1 MRPWRRTG
9 EPDDRAPRTLEPGGP
24 SRTGAARTPFR
35 RPPGTASV
43 TVDLSHDGGV
53 IDLGCHGPDGFRGW
67 SGGARRRF
75 TVGAEWATPGY
86 IPGELEPGTW
96 HAWLGLH
103 RIPPDGVPY
112 EVTITTS
119 GASPRRPDDPPP
131 PRPERPPRRDL
142 PAPDGFRWLAGDL
155 HSHTVHSDGTLTVHE
170 LACLAA
176 SRGLDFLAVTDHNTV
191 SHHPELVA
199 AGEHAGVL
207 LLPGQEVTTDL
218 GHANVFGLTGWVDFR
233 RPSAD
238 WAAFAR
244 ARGGLMSI
252 NHPLSGDCAWRR
264 PLPADDRPRL
274 AEIWHS
280 SWWDR
285 RWGAPL
291 AWAEVWR
298 PEGVVPLGGSDFHD
312 PAQHKTLGEPVTWV
326 LAEGEDVL
334 GGLAAGRTSV
344 SAAPD
349 APVLLRDGGELVAIG
364 ADGTVLVRPDGR
376 RAAVRGDRV
385 RVPADHPGM
394 HRLETH
400 ENEVIALCG

>member
-1 MRPWRRTG
+1 MTVHGGRWSL
-9 EPDDRAPRTLEPGGP
+9 EDRLEQGL
-24 SRTGAARTPFR
+24 RELPFEL
-35 RPPGTASV
+35 PQGTASI
-43 TVDLSHDGGV
+43 TVELSFDGGV
-53 IDLGCHGPDGFRGW
+53 IDLGCHGPGGFRGW

-75 TVGAEWATPGY
+75 TIGADWATPGY
-86 IPGELEPGTW
+86 LPGELEPGLW
-96 HAWLGLH
+96 HVWLGLH

-112 EVTITTS
+112 EVTVTTS
-119 GASPRRPDDPPP
+119 GTAPTRPDETPL
-131 PRPERPPRRDL
+131 PRPERPSRPEL
-142 PAPDGFRWLAGDL
+142 PAPDGMRWLAGDL

-176 SRGLDFLAVTDHNTV
+176 SRGLDYLAVTDHNTV
-191 SHHPELVA
+191 SHHPELPA
-199 AGEHAGVL
+199 AGAHAGIL

-218 GHANVFGLTGWVDFR
+218 GHANVFGDTGWIDFR
-233 RPSAD
+233 GPSAD
-238 WAAFAR
+238 WAASAA

-264 PLPADDRPRL
+264 PLPADHRPRH

-291 AWAEVWR
+291 AWAQVWR
-298 PEGVVPLGGSDFHD
+298 PQGVVPLGGSDFHD
-312 PAQHKTLGEPVTWV
+312 PAQEKGLGEPVTWV
-326 LAEGEDVL
+326 LAEGDDVL
-334 GGLAAGRTSV
+334 GGLAAGRTAV
-344 SAAPD
+344 SAGLD
-349 APVLLRDGGELVAIG
+349 APVLLRVDGELVALG

-376 RAAVRGDRV
+376 RTAVRGDRV
-385 RVPADHPGM
+385 RMPAEAAGM

>member
-1 MRPWRRTG
+1 MTVHGGRWSL
-9 EPDDRAPRTLEPGGP
+9 EDRLEQGL
-24 SRTGAARTPFR
+24 RELPFEL
-35 RPPGTASV
+35 PQGTASI
-43 TVDLSHDGGV
+43 TVELSFDGGV
-53 IDLGCHGPDGFRGW
+53 IDLGCHGPCGFRGW

-75 TVGAEWATPGY
+75 TIGADWATPGY
-86 IPGELEPGTW
+86 LPGELEPGLW
-96 HAWLGLH
+96 HVWLGLH

-112 EVTITTS
+112 EVTVTTS
-119 GASPRRPDDPPP
+119 GTAPTRPDETPP
-131 PRPERPPRRDL
+131 PRPERPSRPDL
-142 PAPDGFRWLAGDL
+142 PAPGGMRWLAGDL

-176 SRGLDFLAVTDHNTV
+176 SRGLDYLAVTDHNTV
-191 SHHPELVA
+191 SHHPELPA
-199 AGEHAGVL
+199 AGAHAGIL

-218 GHANVFGLTGWVDFR
+218 GHANVFGDTGWIDFR
-233 RPSAD
+233 GPSAD
-238 WAAFAR
+238 WAASAA

-264 PLPADDRPRL
+264 PLPAEHRPRH

-291 AWAEVWR
+291 AWAQVWR
-298 PEGVVPLGGSDFHD
+298 PQGVVPLGGSDFHD
-312 PAQHKTLGEPVTWV
+312 PAQEKGLGEPVTWV
-326 LAEGEDVL
+326 LAEGDDVL
-334 GGLAAGRTSV
+334 GGLAAGRTAV
-344 SAAPD
+344 SAGLD
-349 APVLLRDGGELVAIG
+349 APVLLRVDGELVALG

-376 RAAVRGDRV
+376 RTAVRGDRV
-385 RVPADHPGM
+385 RMPAEAAGM

>member
-1 MRPWRRTG
+1 MTVHGGRWSL
-9 EPDDRAPRTLEPGGP
+9 EDRLEQGL
-24 SRTGAARTPFR
+24 RELPFEV
-35 RPPGTASV
+35 PPGTASV
-43 TVDLSHDGGV
+43 TVELSFDGGV

-75 TVGAEWATPGY
+75 TIGADWATPGY
-86 IPGELEPGTW
+86 LPGELEPGPW
-96 HAWLGLH
+96 HVWLGLH

-112 EVTITTS
+112 EVTVTTS
-119 GASPRRPDDPPP
+119 GRSPKRPDEPPP
-131 PRPERPPRRDL
+131 PRPERPSRPEL
-142 PAPDGFRWLAGDL
+142 PAPEGMRWLAGDL

-176 SRGLDFLAVTDHNTV
+176 SRGLDYLAVTDHNTV
-191 SHHPELVA
+191 SHHSELPA
-199 AGEHAGVL
+199 AAAHAGIL

-218 GHANVFGLTGWVDFR
+218 GHANVFGDTGWIDFR
-233 RPSAD
+233 GPSAD
-238 WAAFAR
+238 WAASAA

-264 PLPADDRPRL
+264 PLPAEHRPRF

-291 AWAEVWR
+291 AWAQVWR
-298 PEGVVPLGGSDFHD
+298 PRGVVPLGGSDFHD
-312 PAQHKTLGEPVTWV
+312 PAQTKNLGEPVTWV
-326 LAEGEDVL
+326 LAEGQDVL
-334 GGLAAGRTSV
+334 GGLAAGRTAV
-344 SAAPD
+344 SAGLD
-349 APVLLRDGGELVAIG
+349 APVLLRAAGELHALG
-364 ADGTVLVRPDGR
+364 ADGTVLVGPDGR
-376 RAAVRGDRV
+376 RTAVRGDRV
-385 RVPADHPGM
+385 RMPAGAPGM

>member
-1 MRPWRRTG
+1 M
-9 EPDDRAPRTLEPGGP
+9 
-24 SRTGAARTPFR
+24 
-35 RPPGTASV
+35 
-43 TVDLSHDGGV
+43 
-53 IDLGCHGPDGFRGW
+53 
-67 SGGARRRF
+67 
-75 TVGAEWATPGY
+75 GAEWATPGY

-96 HAWLGLH
+96 HVWLGLH

-191 SHHPELVA
+191 SHHPELAA

>member
-1 MRPWRRTG
+1 MTVHSGRW
-9 EPDDRAPRTLEPGGP
+9 TLEDRLEQGL
-24 SRTGAARTPFR
+24 RELPFEV
-35 RPPGTASV
+35 PPGTASV
-43 TVDLSHDGGV
+43 TVGLSFDGGV

-75 TVGAEWATPGY
+75 TIAADRATPGY
-86 IPGELEPGTW
+86 LPGELEPGVW
-96 HAWLGLH
+96 HVWLGLH

-112 EVTITTS
+112 EVTVTTS
-119 GASPRRPDDPPP
+119 GSIPDRPDHPAP
-131 PRPERPPRRDL
+131 PRPERPPRREL
-142 PAPDGFRWLAGDL
+142 PAPHGMRWLAGDL
-155 HSHTVHSDGTLTVHE
+155 HSHTVHSDGTLTVPE

-191 SHHPELVA
+191 SHHPELPA
-199 AGEHAGVL
+199 AGAHAGIL

-218 GHANVFGLTGWVDFR
+218 GHANVFGGTGWIDFR

-238 WAAFAR
+238 WAATAA
-244 ARGGLMSI
+244 ARGGLMSV

-264 PLPADDRPRL
+264 PLPAGHRPRF

-291 AWAEVWR
+291 AWADVWR

-312 PAQHKTLGEPVTWV
+312 PAQEKTLGEPVTWV
-326 LAEGEDVL
+326 LAEGEDVM

-344 SAAPD
+344 SAGPD
-349 APVLLRDGGELVAIG
+349 APVLLRLGDELAAIG

-385 RVPADHPGM
+385 RMPADTAGM

>member
-1 MRPWRRTG
+1 MTVHRGRWSL
-9 EPDDRAPRTLEPGGP
+9 EDRLEQGL
-24 SRTGAARTPFR
+24 RELPFEV
-35 RPPGTASV
+35 PPGTASA
-43 TVDLSHDGGV
+43 TVELSYEGGV
-53 IDLGCHGPDGFRGW
+53 IDLGCHGPHGFRGW
-67 SGGARRRF
+67 SGGARSHY
-75 TVGAEWATPGY
+75 TVGADWATPGY
-86 IPGELEPGTW
+86 LPGELEPGTW
-96 HAWLGLH
+96 HVWLGLH
-103 RIPPDGVPY
+103 RIPPEGVPY
-112 EVTITTS
+112 EVTVTTS
-119 GASPRRPDDPPP
+119 GTPASPPDETPP

-142 PAPDGFRWLAGDL
+142 PAPAGMRWLAGDL

-191 SHHPELVA
+191 SHHPELPA
-199 AGEHAGVL
+199 AGAHAGVA

-218 GHANVFGLTGWVDFR
+218 GHANVFGDTGWVDFR

-238 WAAFAR
+238 WAAFAD

-264 PLPADDRPRL
+264 PLPEEARPRF
-274 AEIWHS
+274 AEIWHP

-291 AWAEVWR
+291 AWADVWR
-298 PEGVVPLGGSDFHD
+298 PGGVVPLGGSDFHD
-312 PAQHKTLGEPVTWV
+312 PEQYKGLGEPVTWV
-326 LAEGEDVL
+326 LAEDGDVL
-334 GGLAAGRTSV
+334 GALAAGRTSI
-344 SAAPD
+344 SAGPS
-349 APVLLRDGGELVAIG
+349 APVLLRVDGELIAVG

-376 RAAVRGDRV
+376 RVAIRGERV
-385 RVPADHPGM
+385 HTPVDGVGM